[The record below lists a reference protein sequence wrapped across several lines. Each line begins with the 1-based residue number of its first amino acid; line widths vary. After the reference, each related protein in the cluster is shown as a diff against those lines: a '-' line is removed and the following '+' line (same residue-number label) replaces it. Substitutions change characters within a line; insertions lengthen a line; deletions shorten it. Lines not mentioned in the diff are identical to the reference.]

1 MGQRLLRSNP
11 QPIFIDN
18 ISDTL
23 QESYLKGL
31 CLGMDLTQLQALCM
45 SFPHATE
52 DIKWEHDLCFSIGGK
67 MFLVTGADGF
77 PVSASLKVTEDEF
90 EEWSAKPGCKP
101 APYMARHKWI
111 YIEDIARFPTS
122 EIKRL
127 AQQSYELVKA
137 KLAKKTLREISN

>member
-1 MGQRLLRSNP
+1 M
-11 QPIFIDN
+11 DN
-18 ISDTL
+18 IDYSS
-23 QESYLKGL
+23 QESYPKSL
-31 CLGMDLTQLQALCM
+31 CLEMDLTQLQELCM

-52 DIKWEHDLCFSIGGK
+52 DIKWGHDLCFSIGGK

-111 YIEDIARFPTS
+111 YIEDIARFPAS

-127 AQQSYELVKA
+127 AQQSYDLVKA
-137 KLAKKTLREISN
+137 KLAKKVLRELEIRN